1 MALGTTLDPAIIRSD
16 ALTGSIVGLP
26 GKLPPVHYQISLETH
41 LLERVVG
48 TKEEVDVKPLAK
60 SETLMLNVNSAA
72 TVGVVVDPSKKN
84 TTCLLK
90 KPICANPGDRIT
102 ISRRVGDRFRLIGYG
117 ILKET
122 K

>member
-1 MALGTTLDPAIIRSD
+1 MNGKGCRHMPCLGCVLFLLIWITLQVLSSGRRKAFLCKRHIW
-16 ALTGSIVGLP
+16 LF
-26 GKLPPVHYQISLETH
+26 
-41 LLERVVG
+41 
-48 TKEEVDVKPLAK
+48 LA
-60 SETLMLNVNSAA
+60 SSFH